1 MAKDDL
7 KISKYNSAVSELTR
21 IDFLFQAG
29 NNWKSQGRYDKWNE
43 KLDTI
48 WMELAADGTKAH
60 YKKFDIYTRLIIR
73 NFSNKQRLY
82 HILMKKQIFL
92 KKLQNDLG
100 KGTAYY
106 DPDDDLL
113 EE

>member
-1 MAKDDL
+1 MAQDDL

-21 IDFLFQAG
+21 IDFLFQSG
-29 NNWKSQGRYDKWNE
+29 NNWKAIGRYDKWNE

-48 WMELAADGTKAH
+48 WMELAADANKDH
-60 YKKFDIYTRLIIR
+60 YKKFNSLTRLIIR
-73 NFSNKQRLY
+73 NFSNKQFLY
-82 HILMKKQIFL
+82 QILMKKQIFL
-92 KKLQNDLG
+92 KRLQNDLG

-106 DPDDDLL
+106 NPDDDLL